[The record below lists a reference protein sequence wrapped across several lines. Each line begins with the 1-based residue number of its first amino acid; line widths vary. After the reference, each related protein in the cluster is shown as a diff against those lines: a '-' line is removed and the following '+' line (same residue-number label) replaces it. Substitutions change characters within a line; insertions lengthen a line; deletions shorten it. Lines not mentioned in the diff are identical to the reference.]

1 MVMAEWAQIFVSEYE
16 YLEVNKESHIL
27 RFTTFS
33 YHYK

>member
-27 RFTTFS
+27 KV
-33 YHYK
+33 HYIFMENY